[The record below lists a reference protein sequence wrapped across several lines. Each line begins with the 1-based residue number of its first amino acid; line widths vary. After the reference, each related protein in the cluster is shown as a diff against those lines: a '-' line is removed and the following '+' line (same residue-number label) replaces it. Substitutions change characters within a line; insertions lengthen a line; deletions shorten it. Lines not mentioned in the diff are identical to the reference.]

1 MRIRIDL
8 SYDGSGFFGWARQP
22 GLPTVQEALEDALTT
37 VLRLPAVP
45 VTCAGRTDA
54 GVHARDQV
62 VHLDVP
68 WEAITAIVGRARSTP
83 LEVLVRRLDGIVNPA
98 VRVHRATQVPDGFDA
113 RFSALWR
120 RYAYRI
126 VDEPTMIDPLTRG
139 YVLAWPRRLDV
150 AAMDQ
155 AAKEMLG
162 EHDFAAFCK
171 RREGATT
178 VRTVLD
184 FDWDRRERDGLV
196 IAGVRADAFCH
207 SMVRSLVGCCLEV
220 GEGRR
225 TVAWAAEVLAAGLRH
240 PAVRTLDA
248 HGLVLEEVR
257 YPPEADLAAQAER
270 ARVLRT
276 MAGEDQ

>member
-1 MRIRIDL
+1 MRIRVDL
-8 SYDGSGFFGWARQP
+8 SYDGGGFFGWATQP
-22 GLPTVQEALEDALTT
+22 GLPTVQQALEEALAT
-37 VLRLPAVP
+37 VLRLPSVP

-68 WEAITAIVGRARSTP
+68 WEAVTAIVGRARSSP
-83 LEVLVRRLDGIVNPA
+83 LEVLVRRLDGILNPA
-98 VRVHRATQVPDGFDA
+98 VRVHRARQVPDGFDA

-126 VDEPTMIDPLTRG
+126 VDEPTAIDPLTRG
-139 YVLAWPRRLDV
+139 HVLAWPRRLDV
-150 AAMDQ
+150 PAMDQ
-155 AAKEMLG
+155 AAKQMLG
-162 EHDFAAFCK
+162 QHDFAAFCK
-171 RREGATT
+171 RRVGATT

-184 FDWDRRERDGLV
+184 FDWERRDGLV
-196 IAGVRADAFCH
+196 VAEVRADAFCH

-225 TVAWAAEVLAAGLRH
+225 TVAWAAEVLSAGLRH
-240 PAVRTLDA
+240 PAVRTLAA

-257 YPPEADLAAQAER
+257 YPPDDELAARAER

-276 MAGEDQ
+276 TSGEDE